1 MAKSRF
7 GIKSLAELKK
17 DLDVDWNEEGM
28 FEAYEPSDI
37 VIAYND
43 AALKCKH
50 DLKKV
55 AEVMDVPMSWVEA
68 LFEFEFRADVAAQ
81 IQIDRMK
88 KAKKA
93 KKKTVKGK
101 R

>member
-43 AALKCKH
+43 TALKCKH

-55 AEVMDVPMSWVEA
+55 AEVMDVPMSWVEE
-68 LFEFEFRADVAAQ
+68 LFEFEFRADVAAHL
-81 IQIDRMK
+81 DKMK
-88 KAKKA
+88 KAE

>member
-43 AALKCKH
+43 TALKCKH

-55 AEVMDVPMSWVEA
+55 AEVMDVPMSWVEE
-68 LFEFEFRADVAAQ
+68 LFEFEFRADVAAHL
-81 IQIDRMK
+81 DKMK
-88 KAKKA
+88 KAEK